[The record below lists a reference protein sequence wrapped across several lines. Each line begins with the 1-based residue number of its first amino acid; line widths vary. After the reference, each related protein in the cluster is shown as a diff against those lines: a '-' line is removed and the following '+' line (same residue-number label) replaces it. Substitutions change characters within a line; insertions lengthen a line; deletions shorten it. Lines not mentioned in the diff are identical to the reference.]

1 VQRFVSV
8 GNGSAPRR
16 PSAVGL
22 TAPDGHG
29 YPPRMLFVRPTLLSL
44 PALLLAPGR
53 GRMLPVL
60 GA

>member
-1 VQRFVSV
+1 
-8 GNGSAPRR
+8 
-16 PSAVGL
+16 
-22 TAPDGHG
+22 
-29 YPPRMLFVRPTLLSL
+29 VRPTLLSL